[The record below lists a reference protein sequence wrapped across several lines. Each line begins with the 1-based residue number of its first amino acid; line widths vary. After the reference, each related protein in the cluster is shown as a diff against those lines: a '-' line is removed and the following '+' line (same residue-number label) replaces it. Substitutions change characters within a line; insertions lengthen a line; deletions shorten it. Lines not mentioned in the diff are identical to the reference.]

1 VEVDS
6 PRADDRPVT
15 STEPSRRPG
24 AAEWV
29 RGGLLLAL
37 PLALALGLW
46 WWQSHRLSE
55 AEEARADDRAV
66 VAAARQHTSTWA
78 SVDHREV
85 DDYVKAVRA
94 SATGAFLS
102 QFEESEAPLRQ
113 LLEDNRSVQVPTVPE
128 GGVALL
134 ERDDDQARVLVAMDA
149 AVTNKSAKRPQPRQ
163 YRLQVELTRTE
174 GEWLISG
181 LEFIDGR
188 S

>member
-1 VEVDS
+1 
-6 PRADDRPVT
+6 
-15 STEPSRRPG
+15 
-24 AAEWV
+24 
-29 RGGLLLAL
+29 
-37 PLALALGLW
+37 
-46 WWQSHRLSE
+46 
-55 AEEARADDRAV
+55 
-66 VAAARQHTSTWA
+66 
-78 SVDHREV
+78 
-85 DDYVKAVRA
+85 
-94 SATGAFLS
+94 
-102 QFEESEAPLRQ
+102 
-113 LLEDNRSVQVPTVPE
+113 VPTVPE